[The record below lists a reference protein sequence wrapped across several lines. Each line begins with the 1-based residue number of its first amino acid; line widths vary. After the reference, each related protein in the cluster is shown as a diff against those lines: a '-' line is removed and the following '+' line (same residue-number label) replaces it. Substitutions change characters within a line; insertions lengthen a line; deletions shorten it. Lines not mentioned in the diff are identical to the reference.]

1 MAEDPLAT
9 VRSEARALGELAAL
23 HRDPVFYGRGIP
35 RGDGR
40 TVLVIP
46 GLFGND
52 LYLRPLRS
60 WLSRIGYAPV
70 RSGVS
75 INAGCPERLRTEVER
90 SLSPQLA
97 RRTGPIAIVGHSRGG
112 MLGWAIASRLQERVS
127 HLALLGSPAPAVVA
141 MMQQDITRAPS
152 TVARSSV
159 AAAGAR
165 AVKLLDPDCKVPACG
180 CPYTDDLR
188 RPLSPATRVMAI
200 YTRDDPIVRPAACRV
215 PAGENVEIGGTH
227 GGLVYNRAALPRL
240 GRVPR
245 RARPARRQPRS
256 VRSYSAR

>member
-1 MAEDPLAT
+1 MRTILYWLWRYRGRMA
-9 VRSEARALGELAAL
+9 AAL
-23 HRDPVFYGRGIP
+23 AVLFLVDSVQQITP
-35 RGDGR
+35 R
-40 TVLVIP
+40 L
-46 GLFGND
+46 
-52 LYLRPLRS
+52 
-60 WLSRIGYAPV
+60 
-70 RSGVS
+70 
-75 INAGCPERLRTEVER
+75 
-90 SLSPQLA
+90 
-97 RRTGPIAIVGHSRGG
+97 
-112 MLGWAIASRLQERVS
+112 LGWAIASRLQERVS

-240 GRVPR
+240 GAFLAERD
-245 RARPARRQPRS
+245 QPVVSRD
-256 VRSYSAR
+256 R

>member
-9 VRSEARALGELAAL
+9 VRSEARALAELAAL
-23 HRDPVFYGRGIP
+23 HRDPVFYGRGVP

-60 WLSRIGYAPV
+60 WLSRIGYRPV

-75 INAGCPERLRTEVER
+75 INAGCPDRLRTEIER
-90 SLSPQLA
+90 SLVPQLGH
-97 RRTGPIAIVGHSRGG
+97 GPIAIVGHSRGG
-112 MLGWAIASRLQERVS
+112 MLGWAIASRLQEQVS

-141 MMQQDITRAPS
+141 MMKEDITRAPS

-159 AAAGAR
+159 ADAGAR
-165 AVKLLDPDCKVPACG
+165 AVKLLDPDCTVPRCG

-188 RPLSPATRVMAI
+188 RALHPATQVMAI
-200 YTRDDPIVRPAACRV
+200 FTRDDPIVRPNACRV
-215 PAGENVEIGGTH
+215 PDGENIEISGTH
-227 GGLVYNRAALPRL
+227 GGLVYNRAALPHL
-240 GRVPR
+240 AEFLAALTVE
-245 RARPARRQPRS
+245 ARI
-256 VRSYSAR
+256 